1 MLHHL
6 RDIITYILK
15 VSIPC
20 VVDVIARPASLP
32 PGQRH
37 AKYQTLPEHLQV
49 TNTYTVINPWKS
61 FCHPIHDGHYIRF

>member
-20 VVDVIARPASLP
+20 VVYAIASLP
-32 PGQRH
+32 LGQRY
-37 AKYQTLPEHLQV
+37 AKYQTLPEHLQAS
-49 TNTYTVINPWKS
+49 NEAQS
-61 FCHPIHDGHYIRF
+61 FPALPSPSSDAVPCIML